1 MSVGE
6 YCNRAVVVAAKS
18 TEIREAARLM
28 RSHHVGDLIIVER
41 RGEDNIPVG
50 IVTDRDL
57 VLEVL
62 AQELDPDALTVAD
75 IMNPHLCTAQEDDDL
90 WATLNRMRN
99 EGIRRLPVVNARGG
113 LEGILTVDDVLDLF
127 AEGLM
132 DLVRLM
138 QKEIYREARSR
149 P

>member
-6 YCNRAVVVAAKS
+6 YCNRAVVITDKG

-28 RSHHVGDLIIVER
+28 RGHHVGALIIVER
-41 RGEDNIPVG
+41 QGEENIPVG
-50 IVTDRDL
+50 IITDRDL

-75 IMNPHLCTAQEDDDL
+75 IMSPEPLTAREDDAL
-90 WATLNRMRN
+90 WTTLNRMRN

-113 LEGILTVDDVLDLF
+113 LEGILTADDVLDLF

-132 DLVRLM
+132 DLVKLM
-138 QKEIYREARSR
+138 QKEVYREARSR

>member
-28 RSHHVGDLIIVER
+28 RGHHVGDLIIVEP
-41 RGEDNIPVG
+41 RGGENIPLG

-57 VLEVL
+57 VIEVL

-75 IMNPHLCTAQEDDDL
+75 IMSPDPCTAQEDDDL

-113 LEGILTVDDVLDLF
+113 LEGILTADDVLDLF

-132 DLVRLM
+132 DLVKLM
-138 QKEIYREARSR
+138 QKEVYREARNR

>member
-28 RSHHVGDLIIVER
+28 RGHHVGDLIIVEP
-41 RGEDNIPVG
+41 RGGENIPLG

-57 VLEVL
+57 VIEVL

-75 IMNPHLCTAQEDDDL
+75 IMSPDLCTAQEDDDL

-99 EGIRRLPVVNARGG
+99 EGIRRLPVINARGG
-113 LEGILTVDDVLDLF
+113 LEGILTADDVLDLF
-127 AEGLM
+127 NEGLM
-132 DLVRLM
+132 DLVKLM
-138 QKEIYREARSR
+138 QKEVYREARNR